1 MEQKNINIVFRR
13 KGKACSC
20 VKAAGQLHKLN
31 EPELARF
38 FSAGNQNK
46 IILLLEQAKENM
58 RRYRQVKAH
67 DYVVEDFSD
76 ECASRLYL
84 ASELVCRPTEIE
96 LKTELAKLFFLT
108 PAHLKQIEEGPALWK
123 STLNYWVNYAKDC
136 WLELFGH
143 KAVFLPKP

>member
-1 MEQKNINIVFRR
+1 MEQKNINIVFRK
-13 KGKACSC
+13 KGKTCSC
-20 VKAAGQLHKLN
+20 AKAAARLLKLN
-31 EPELARF
+31 EPELTRF

-58 RRYRQVKAH
+58 RRYHQVKAH

-84 ASELVCRPTEIE
+84 ASELVCRPAEIE
-96 LKTELAKLFFLT
+96 LKNELAKLFALT

-123 STLNYWVNYAKDC
+123 STYNHWVDYTEGC
-136 WLELFGH
+136 WSELFGH
-143 KAVFLPKP
+143 KTVF